1 MTFNDAALQFI
12 QTARD
17 NGLLFNGSDVPAM
30 VDEADEKRKS
40 YLVRGAR
47 FEVPSHFEVLNAVG
61 YGAYGVV
68 CAAVDLRLVP
78 SSASYN
84 AAMRQIEEEG
94 QFITRQTRNRDVP
107 VYYRTRCLL
116 ATAAGGRSVH
126 VPNLYSEPYKRRVL
140 ARGEPSP
147 FVAIKKMSR
156 VLEDLVDGR
165 RILREVKVLRYLQG
179 HPNVLRLLEVRRP
192 PQAAADA
199 GNTKSSTNN
208 NNNATAATSDDIYLV
223 TELMDTDLA
232 ALLKS
237 SQQVNIDQLR
247 FIAYQ
252 LIKALVYVHSSGV
265 IHRDLKPGNILLNG
279 DCDMKLCDF
288 GLSRGGIPLSV
299 VGRGGG
305 GSTWSMPDPDQE
317 EMTQWEQLC
326 WSSGPPV
333 PQQAFFTKT
342 KTAPLYS
349 LTDYVVTRYYR
360 APELLVMSRY
370 NHAIDMW
377 SVGCILAEM
386 LLRRPLFAGT
396 NYLSQLTLILETPG
410 LRAVPQTPEQVAALF
425 DGGEEGKHFISDLLF
440 FHNTPSTGAAHTMR
454 GQVHSQALFHSAVFG
469 ANAAVPVELGI
480 LVAKLLAF
488 DPQKRPTA
496 VEALRDPF
504 FRTLYDARDEV
515 VRSPAMDMSEVQEAI
530 ADLDAYQR
538 EHPCVVQDEAPPFT
552 WEFDHRITS
561 SQSLRAMFQ
570 AECAASLE
578 VQRQFKRQK
587 PASSAAMRP

>member
-1 MTFNDAALQFI
+1 MSFNEAAGQYI
-12 QTARD
+12 QVARD
-17 NGLLFNGSDVPAM
+17 NGLLFSGNEVPAM
-30 VDEADEKRKS
+30 VDYVDEWRKC

-78 SSASYN
+78 SSTSYN

-94 QFITRQTRNRDVP
+94 QFVTRHARNCDTP
-107 VYYRTRCLL
+107 VYSRTRCLL
-116 ATAAGGRSVH
+116 ATAAAGRSLH
-126 VPNLYSEPYKRRVL
+126 VPNLYSEPFKRRAL

-147 FVAIKKMSR
+147 FVAIKKMTK
-156 VLEDLVDGR
+156 VLDDLVDGR
-165 RILREVKVLRYLQG
+165 RILREVKVLRYLRG
-179 HPNVLRLLEVRRP
+179 HPNVIRLLEVRRP
-192 PQAAADA
+192 P
-199 GNTKSSTNN
+199 S
-208 NNNATAATSDDIYLV
+208 AATDAANRSTATVDDVYLV

-237 SQQVNIDQLR
+237 SQHIDIEQFR

-299 VGRGGG
+299 AGRGRCN
-305 GSTWSMPDPDQE
+305 SMWSMPDPDQVE
-317 EMTQWEQLC
+317 LSQWEQLC

-333 PQQAFFTKT
+333 PQQPVFTKT
-342 KTAPLYS
+342 KVAALYS

-360 APELLVMSRY
+360 APELLIMSRY

-386 LLRRPLFAGT
+386 MLRRPLFAGT

-440 FHNTPSTGAAHTMR
+440 FRNTPSIGASNTVR

-469 ANAAVPVELGI
+469 ANADVPVELGI
-480 LVAKLLAF
+480 LVAKLLSF

-504 FRTLYDARDEV
+504 FRPLYDARDEV
-515 VRSPAMDMSEVQEAI
+515 VRSPSMDVSEVLESITDI
-530 ADLDAYQR
+530 AAYQKA
-538 EHPCVVQDEAPPFT
+538 HPCVVQDEAPPFT

-561 SQSLRAMFQ
+561 AQTLCALFDE
-570 AECAASLE
+570 ECAASAD
-578 VQRQFKRQK
+578 VQRQIRKQK
-587 PASSAAMRP
+587 PAAPKLA

>member
-1 MTFNDAALQFI
+1 MKRSAKLTTKKMTFNDAALQYI
-12 QTARD
+12 QTARA

-30 VDEADEKRKS
+30 IDYADKRRKS
-40 YLVRGAR
+40 YLVRGAH

-94 QFITRQTRNRDVP
+94 QLITRQARNRDTP

-116 ATAAGGRSVH
+116 ATAAAGRSVH
-126 VPNLYSEPYKRRVL
+126 VPNLHSEPYKRRIL

-147 FVAIKKMSR
+147 FVAIKKMTK
-156 VLEDLVDGR
+156 VLDDLVDGR
-165 RILREVKVLRYLQG
+165 RILREVKVLRHLQG
-179 HPNVLRLLEVRRP
+179 HPNVIRLLEVRRP
-192 PQAAADA
+192 PSAADVANTAAA
-199 GNTKSSTNN
+199 
-208 NNNATAATSDDIYLV
+208 DDIYLV

-237 SQQVNIDQLR
+237 SQQIYMDQLR

-252 LIKALVYVHSSGV
+252 LVKVLVYVHSSGV

-288 GLSRGGIPLSV
+288 GLSRGGIPLSIN
-299 VGRGGG
+299 GRGDS
-305 GSTWSMPDPDQE
+305 GSTWSMPDMDQDE
-317 EMTQWEQLC
+317 TSLWEKLC
-326 WSSGPPV
+326 WRSEPPAL
-333 PQQAFFTKT
+333 QQPVLTKAEV
-342 KTAPLYS
+342 APLYS
-349 LTDYVVTRYYR
+349 LTDYVVTRHYR

-386 LLRRPLFAGT
+386 VLRRPLFAGT
-396 NYLSQLTLILETPG
+396 NYLTQLALILETPG
-410 LRAVPQTPEQVAALF
+410 LRAVPQTPEQVATLF

-440 FHNTPSTGAAHTMR
+440 FRNAPPSGESHTPQ
-454 GQVHSQALFHSAVFG
+454 GQIHSQALFHSAVFG
-469 ANAAVPVELGI
+469 ASANVPVELGI
-480 LVAKLLAF
+480 LVAKLLSF

-504 FRTLYDARDEV
+504 FRSLYDPRDEI
-515 VRSPAMDMSEVQEAI
+515 VRSPAMDVSEVQEVIPDI
-530 ADLDAYQR
+530 AAYQKA
-538 EHPCVVQDEAPPFT
+538 HPSVVQDEAPPFT

-561 SQSLRAMFQ
+561 SQSLRVMFQ
-570 AECAASLE
+570 EECAASMD
-578 VQRQFKRQK
+578 VQRQIMNWN
-587 PASSAAMRP
+587 PATTSYA

>member
-1 MTFNDAALQFI
+1 MSFNDAALQFI

-17 NGLLFNGSDVPAM
+17 NGLLFNGSEVPAM
-30 VDEADEKRKS
+30 VDHADEKRKS

-47 FEVPSHFEVLNAVG
+47 FEVPAHFEVLNAVG

-84 AAMRQIEEEG
+84 AVMRQIEEEG
-94 QFITRQTRNRDVP
+94 QFVTRQSRNREVP

-116 ATAAGGRSVH
+116 ATAPAGRSVH
-126 VPNLYSEPYKRRVL
+126 VPNLYAEPYKRRVL
-140 ARGEPSP
+140 VHGEPSP

-192 PQAAADA
+192 PPAASDA
-199 GNTKSSTNN
+199 SCNNSSSNN
-208 NNNATAATSDDIYLV
+208 NNSNNNSNSVTTPTSDDIYLV

-237 SQQVNIDQLR
+237 SQHINMDQLR

-252 LIKALVYVHSSGV
+252 LIKTLVYVHSSGV

-299 VGRGGG
+299 VGRGAS

-317 EMTQWEQLC
+317 EMTQWDQLC

-333 PQQAFFTKT
+333 SQHSFFTKA
-342 KTAPLYS
+342 KIAPLYS

-386 LLRRPLFAGT
+386 VLRRPLFAGT

-440 FHNTPSTGAAHTMR
+440 FRNAPPAGATHTVR
-454 GQVHSQALFHSAVFG
+454 GQVHSQALFHSAIFG
-469 ANAAVPVELGI
+469 ANASVPVELGI

-504 FRTLYDARDEV
+504 FRSLYDARDEV
-515 VRSPAMDMSEVQEAI
+515 VRSPGMDVAEVQEPIEDI
-530 ADLDAYQR
+530 AAYQQA
-538 EHPCVVQDEAPPFT
+538 HPCVVQDEAPPFT

-578 VQRQFKRQK
+578 VQRQIKRQK
-587 PASSAAMRP
+587 PT

>member
-1 MTFNDAALQFI
+1 MNFNETALQYI

-30 VDEADEKRKS
+30 VEQTDERRKS

-47 FEVPSHFEVLNAVG
+47 FEVPSHFEVLNTVG

-84 AAMRQIEEEG
+84 KAMRQIEEEG
-94 QFITRQTRNRDVP
+94 QLVTRQSRNLDTP

-116 ATAAGGRSVH
+116 ATAAAGRSVH

-140 ARGEPSP
+140 SRGESSP
-147 FVAIKKMSR
+147 FVAIKKMSK
-156 VLEDLVDGR
+156 VLDDLVDGR

-192 PQAAADA
+192 PPAADA
-199 GNTKSSTNN
+199 ADK
-208 NNNATAATSDDIYLV
+208 AFVDDVYLV
-223 TELMDTDLA
+223 TELMDTDLG

-237 SQQVNIDQLR
+237 SQQIKLDQLR

-252 LIKALVYVHSSGV
+252 LIKSLVYVHSSGV

-299 VGRGGG
+299 NGRGRS

-317 EMTQWEQLC
+317 EMQRWERLC
-326 WSSGPPV
+326 WSSGPPPLSEPV
-333 PQQAFFTKT
+333 FTKT

-360 APELLVMSRY
+360 APELLIMSRY

-386 LLRRPLFAGT
+386 LLRRPLFGGA

-410 LRAVPQTPEQVAALF
+410 LRAVPQSPEQVASLF

-440 FHNTPSTGAAHTMR
+440 FRNTPANGSAYSVR
-454 GQVHSQALFHSAVFG
+454 GQVHSQVLFHSAIFG
-469 ANAAVPVELGI
+469 ADANVPVELGI

-488 DPQKRPTA
+488 DPQQRPTA
-496 VEALRDPF
+496 VDALRDPF
-504 FRTLYDARDEV
+504 FRPLYDPRDEI
-515 VRSPAMDMSEVQEAI
+515 VRSPAMDVSEVRECI
-530 ADLDAYQR
+530 ADIEAYR
-538 EHPCVVQDEAPPFT
+538 KEHACVVQEEAAPFT

-561 SQSLRAMFQ
+561 SESLRAMFQ
-570 AECAASLE
+570 EECAASAD
-578 VQRQFKRQK
+578 VQRQMNKLK
-587 PASSAAMRP
+587 TASF

>member
-1 MTFNDAALQFI
+1 MSFNEAALQYI

-30 VDEADEKRKS
+30 VDYADEKRKS
-40 YLVRGAR
+40 YLVRGAH

-78 SSASYN
+78 SSTSYN
-84 AAMRQIEEEG
+84 AALRQIEKEG
-94 QFITRQTRNRDVP
+94 QFVTRQARNRDPP

-116 ATAAGGRSVH
+116 ASAAPGRSVH
-126 VPNLYSEPYKRRVL
+126 VPNLYSEPYKRRAL
-140 ARGEPSP
+140 AGGEPSP
-147 FVAIKKMSR
+147 FVAMKKVSK
-156 VLEDLVDGR
+156 VFDDLVDGR

-179 HPNVLRLLEVRRP
+179 HPNVIRLLEVRWP
-192 PQAAADA
+192 PPAAGGA
-199 GNTKSSTNN
+199 SST
-208 NNNATAATSDDIYLV
+208 AALDDVYLV

-237 SQQVNIDQLR
+237 SQQINMEQLR

-252 LIKALVYVHSSGV
+252 LIKVLVYVHSSGV
-265 IHRDLKPGNILLNG
+265 MHRDLKPGNVLLNG

-299 VGRGGG
+299 KGRSSS
-305 GSTWSMPDPDQE
+305 GSTWSMPDPDLE
-317 EMTQWEQLC
+317 EMSQWEQLC
-326 WSSGPPV
+326 WSSGPPE
-333 PQQAFFTKT
+333 PQQPVFTKT

-410 LRAVPQTPEQVAALF
+410 LRAVPHTPEQVAALF
-425 DGGEEGKHFISDLLF
+425 DGGEEGKHLISDLLF
-440 FHNTPSTGAAHTMR
+440 FRNTPPTGASQTVR

-469 ANAAVPVELGI
+469 SNADVPVELGI
-480 LVAKLLAF
+480 LVAKLLSF

-504 FRTLYDARDEV
+504 FRPLYDARDEI
-515 VRSPAMDMSEVQEAI
+515 VRSPAMDVSEVQECIPDI
-530 ADLDAYQR
+530 AAYQR
-538 EHPCVVQDEAPPFT
+538 MHPCVVQDEAPPFT

-561 SQSLRAMFQ
+561 SQSLRALFQ
-570 AECAASLE
+570 EECAASMD
-578 VQRQFKRQK
+578 VQRQIKKQN
-587 PASSAAMRP
+587 PATDTPFSA